1 MREARRCA
9 AQLGTA
15 RAMIREHDAVV
26 IGAGAAGAAT
36 AALLARAGWSVAVV
50 ERRAFPRRKVCG
62 ECVAAPNLP
71 LLDELG
77 VGAELAA
84 VAGPPLERDAL
95 YAADVLLETALPAA
109 HDPRHR
115 YGRAIARED
124 LDTALARRAAALGAE
139 LWQPWTVTALAGG
152 PGAYAIALETRG
164 GERAALRARV
174 LIDAHGSWERAP
186 LATGGR
192 ARRTAGDLLAFK
204 ATFAGADLAPGVL
217 PVLALPGG
225 YGGMVVGARGELTV
239 ACCVRRDRLA
249 RCRAALSGATAGEA
263 VEQWLAR
270 SCRGARRAL
279 RHARRNGR
287 WLAAGPIRP
296 GFRPLWSAP
305 RGFAVGNAAGEAHPL
320 LGEGI
325 GMALQGAWLL
335 AAALEAEPAARGDG
349 APEVHARIARD
360 YAARW
365 RAQLASRVR
374 FASLCAALAMRPRMS
389 QALLPL
395 LRRRPEALALCARV
409 GGKVRALDRG
419 RGSFSFESCEG
430 PR

>member
-1 MREARRCA
+1 
-9 AQLGTA
+9 
-15 RAMIREHDAVV
+15 
-26 IGAGAAGAAT
+26 

-174 LIDAHGSWERAP
+174 LIDA
-186 LATGGR
+186 
-192 ARRTAGDLLAFK
+192 
-204 ATFAGADLAPGVL
+204 
-217 PVLALPGG
+217 
-225 YGGMVVGARGELTV
+225 
-239 ACCVRRDRLA
+239 
-249 RCRAALSGATAGEA
+249 
-263 VEQWLAR
+263 
-270 SCRGARRAL
+270 
-279 RHARRNGR
+279 
-287 WLAAGPIRP
+287 
-296 GFRPLWSAP
+296 
-305 RGFAVGNAAGEAHPL
+305 
-320 LGEGI
+320 
-325 GMALQGAWLL
+325 
-335 AAALEAEPAARGDG
+335 
-349 APEVHARIARD
+349 
-360 YAARW
+360 
-365 RAQLASRVR
+365 
-374 FASLCAALAMRPRMS
+374 
-389 QALLPL
+389 
-395 LRRRPEALALCARV
+395 
-409 GGKVRALDRG
+409 
-419 RGSFSFESCEG
+419 
-430 PR
+430 